1 MRGKNAD
8 TSGASRGRWLKL
20 GATRDGWGGRRGKLT
35 TAAPAAADGGSAK
48 VASGVEGGFCKN
60 RVR

>member
-20 GATRDGWGGRRGKLT
+20 GATRDGWGGRGNKLT
-35 TAAPAAADGGSAK
+35 SAAADGGSAK